1 MCERISLF
9 VRGWASLIEA
19 RPLIERFDL
28 SQIGRPHKERTSL
41 SQGGQE
47 SDREWSLS
55 QRGRPLKFWGW
66 AIGTLCER
74 LGFCQRGKISKT
86 EVRIC
91 HRIAIT
97 YFTKRLVL
105 SRLAWWSFIRS
116 DRISIH

>member
-74 LGFCQRGKISKT
+74 PGPRVRGLASVKEAKSQKQRLGYVT
-86 EVRIC
+86 E
-91 HRIAIT
+91 
-97 YFTKRLVL
+97 
-105 SRLAWWSFIRS
+105 
-116 DRISIH
+116 